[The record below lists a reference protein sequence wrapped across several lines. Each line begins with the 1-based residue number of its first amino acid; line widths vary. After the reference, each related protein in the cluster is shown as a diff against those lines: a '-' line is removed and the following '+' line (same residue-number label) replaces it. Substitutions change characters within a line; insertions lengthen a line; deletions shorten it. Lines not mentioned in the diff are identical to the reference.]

1 MRPFSNLLSRV
12 LVALVAI
19 PLIVYVAYAGGIL
32 FYIFVTGVAALAVH
46 EFYGLA
52 EKKGSAPQRAMGILG
67 TILLCTSFFH
77 EKIQHAIVSYAV
89 AQGNG
94 ISLLTKLQLFLT
106 LLLLFLVVTLLLE
119 LFRDKGSVLAN
130 LGHTWLGVVYVGL
143 FMATLI
149 GIRELFGTEF
159 PVWLYR
165 LHPVGGLDIPD
176 SSIREITY
184 RWGGLTIISIMAT
197 IWICDTF
204 AYFGGLSMGKHK
216 LFPRVSPKKTWEG
229 AVWGFVGAVAAM
241 IAARQ
246 ILLPYLEIHQALIIG
261 VIIGVLGQIGDLVE
275 SLFKRDAGVK
285 DSSALIPGHG
295 GVFDR
300 FDSLIFV
307 APVLYL
313 YIDFVVLS

>member
-1 MRPFSNLLSRV
+1 MKSFSNLLSRV
-12 LVALVAI
+12 LVAVVAI
-19 PLIVYVAYAGGIL
+19 PVIIFLAYAGGLL
-32 FYIFVTGVAALAVH
+32 FYLFITGVAILAVY

-52 EKKGSAPQRAMGILG
+52 QQKGSNPQKWMGILG

-77 EKIQHAIVSYAV
+77 ERIQQAVVSYAV
-89 AQGNG
+89 AHGGN
-94 ISLLTKLQLFLT
+94 ISLLTKFQFLVT
-106 LLLLFLVVTLLLE
+106 LLLLFLVSTLVGE
-119 LFRDKGSVLAN
+119 LFRNKGSVFAN
-130 LGHTWLGVVYVGL
+130 LGSTWLGVVYVG
-143 FMATLI
+143 FFSATLI
-149 GIRELFGTEF
+149 GIRELFNTEF

-176 SSIREITY
+176 SAIREITY

-197 IWICDTF
+197 IWMCDTA

-229 AVWGFVGAVAAM
+229 AVWGFAGAVATM
-241 IAARQ
+241 LAAQ
-246 ILLPYLEIHQALIIG
+246 WLVLPYLEVHQALIIG
-261 VIIGVLGQIGDLVE
+261 IIVGVLGQIGDLVE
-275 SLFKRDAGVK
+275 SLFKRDAGMK

-307 APVLYL
+307 APILYL